1 MDRTESEVMHRTLFE
16 EELSTATFCN
26 KMVDIDSDNIRDT
39 KIFEKS
45 KLLEAKLKM
54 IRCMRDVILIV
65 FEH

>member
-1 MDRTESEVMHRTLFE
+1 
-16 EELSTATFCN
+16 
-26 KMVDIDSDNIRDT
+26 MVDIDSDNIRDT